1 MVNSL
6 KQKHLMIYWKKNINK
21 YSKIKKKYLQLAL
34 IAVRIS
40 KWAENKEVF
49 LNHYQYFNGEAKKL

>member
-1 MVNSL
+1 
-6 KQKHLMIYWKKNINK
+6 MIYWKKNMNK

-40 KWAENKEVF
+40 KWAENKEMF